1 MGGRKLQVPS
11 RQKPPY
17 LRRWTVLLLAL
28 TYLFVGLGHAAFHA
42 KEALAAT
49 AVSEIGVA
57 ASGGSDEGDSTKAPV
72 LAEHCSVY
80 IPVMMPTPMLMTS
93 PIEHPVK
100 IVFTAPQR
108 LLEDSPKL
116 DTPPPK
122 HLT

>member
-1 MGGRKLQVPS
+1 
-11 RQKPPY
+11 
-17 LRRWTVLLLAL
+17 VLLLAL

-57 ASGGSDEGDSTKAPV
+57 SSGGSDESDSAKALV

-80 IPVMMPTPMLMTS
+80 IPVMIPASTTVASPM
-93 PIEHPVK
+93 EQPVE
-100 IVFTAPQR
+100 IAVIAPR
-108 LLEDSPKL
+108 CLLDNHPKL

>member
-80 IPVMMPTPMLMTS
+80 IPVMMPTPVPAAS
-93 PIEHPVK
+93 PTEHPVK
-100 IVFTAPQR
+100 IAAVAPRR
-108 LLEDSPKL
+108 LLEEHPKL